1 MYRSITK
8 CTRRCWCS
16 LFIRKGQGILLYL
29 TPGQIRPSWR
39 QWRKKYS
46 QDGAL
51 LARIEHLSVSQLDS
65 NKHTNVLPSASVTA
79 TYFYGKGKVDADMQ
93 RGQDA
98 WFTFSSVV
106 CLPDVIFG
114 DIAKAL
120 RISFYAAQL
129 RYREV
134 QQAFTLELNRFICC
148 LIGVVFKIGRDLLN
162 YTQNTSI
169 SGVKS
174 SWYTLY
180 KYISFIHPPL
190 TWVQLSI
197 ENFMG
202 IWKLVS

>member
-1 MYRSITK
+1 MHK
-8 CTRRCWCS
+8 AM
-16 LFIRKGQGILLYL
+16 LMQPFHQKGAGDFTISDTWANSPKL
-29 TPGQIRPSWR
+29 TTMAQ
-39 QWRKKYS
+39 K
-46 QDGAL
+46 
-51 LARIEHLSVSQLDS
+51 
-65 NKHTNVLPSASVTA
+65 VLPRWCTVSKNRTPFRITTRQQQTHKCFAVRVRAVTA
-79 TYFYGKGKVDADMQ
+79 TYFYGKGKVDADMK